1 MAGEFYLGVDSR
13 KTVDFYII
21 KGIAEELLDYLG
33 YGGRYSFVVKEDK
46 MPDEV
51 HPGQSALISVNN
63 DIVGLIGRVHPS
75 LEKDAVY
82 VMEIDLDKLLEKKVG
97 KMKYKEISKFPS
109 VKKDLAVVVDKDITS
124 NEIATLIKKAAGSIL
139 MKIDV
144 FDVYTGKGIEE
155 NKKSIAYSLTFEKND
170 RTLTDEEVN
179 ASIEKIIDMLEKK
192 IGASLRK

>member
-1 MAGEFYLGVDSR
+1 M
-13 KTVDFYII
+13 
-21 KGIAEELLDYLG
+21 
-33 YGGRYSFVVKEDK
+33 
-46 MPDEV
+46 
-51 HPGQSALISVNN
+51 
-63 DIVGLIGRVHPS
+63 GLIGRVHPS